1 MMYNHKL
8 AVALKS
14 AGKVL
19 REFGETI
26 YIPFGSEYSVLIK
39 NLNSVRA
46 LVKIEI
52 DGVDVG
58 DGTKFIVDPN
68 SNVELE
74 RFIKNSNLKNGNRFK
89 FIERSDS
96 IEQHRGVG
104 VEDGLIR
111 VEFNFEKVVSFI
123 PDRSHGWNNRNNNL
137 NDRNDNWYNNR
148 HGLNGDIT
156 FINSVTRQTTAN
168 TSNNVN
174 YTADISTN
182 VNDVGITVPGSV
194 SNQQFQD
201 ADWFP
206 IETETHVIML
216 QMLGQTENN
225 QQVTKPVTVKAK
237 PKCVTCGI
245 TNKAT
250 SKFCTECGTALTIV

>member
-1 MMYNHKL
+1 MYNHKL

-19 REFGETI
+19 REFGETV
-26 YIPFGSEYSVLIK
+26 YVPFGSEYSVLIK

-58 DGTKFIVDPN
+58 DGTKFIIDPN
-68 SNVELE
+68 SDVELE

-89 FIERSDS
+89 FIERSDN

-104 VEDGLIR
+104 VEDGLVRI
-111 VEFNFEKVVSFI
+111 EFNFEKI
-123 PDRSHGWNNRNNNL
+123 LNIQPDVWNSPRYMKGIQ
-137 NDRNDNWYNNR
+137 R
-148 HGLNGDIT
+148 GDIT
-156 FINSVTRQTTAN
+156 F
-168 TSNNVN
+168 TSHTDNNVIGQVN
-174 YTADISTN
+174 YSSSIP
-182 VNDVGITVPGSV
+182 VNDAGITVPGSV

-201 ADWFP
+201 GVWFP
-206 IETETHVIML
+206 TEAETHVVVL

-225 QQVTKPVTVKAK
+225 QQVTRAITVKAK
-237 PKCVTCGI
+237 PKCSTCGR

-250 SKFCTECGTALTIV
+250 AKFCTECGTSLTIV